1 MAMSSETKRKAGDG
15 NLMASL
21 LLVPEVTIS
30 MTYTLGGLVVNI
42 NKNRVLEICV
52 L

>member
-1 MAMSSETKRKAGDG
+1 MSSETKRKAGDG

-21 LLVPEVTIS
+21 IASPKSYNKYDIS
-30 MTYTLGGLVVNI
+30 YTRWPGKVNI
-42 NKNRVLEICV
+42 NKNRVLEICD